1 MPICEIL
8 ALELRINVNQYAL
21 RSFWRYLNSSKEVLD
36 NSGLNGDLNPDV
48 CDAGAVFNQ
57 LSYQANWELV
67 VMWVYYKPHRCWI

>member
-1 MPICEIL
+1 M
-8 ALELRINVNQYAL
+8 NQYAL

-67 VMWVYYKPHRCWI
+67 VMWVYYKPLRCCI